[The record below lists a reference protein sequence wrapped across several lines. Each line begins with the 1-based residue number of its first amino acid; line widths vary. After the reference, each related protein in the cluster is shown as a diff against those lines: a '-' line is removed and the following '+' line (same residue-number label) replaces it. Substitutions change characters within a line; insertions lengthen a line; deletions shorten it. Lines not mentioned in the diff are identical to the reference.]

1 MLCKVPVKYSVTFD
15 ANPQPELKDGSDK
28 KDMGITSQPKGTV
41 PPRLNLVVAQKQNEW
56 KVTCLVIAATEGTN
70 YAGYLA
76 PGSYPSGLA
85 IHQHGSLGPNDEQ
98 HPEILFVVDT
108 VSSDLSMRA
117 EIEHCNDWIQAHKI
131 TSTAVEDVIRFAKPG
146 LENRVFQNRSD
157 CYKGALEAFVG
168 HSKHDKIAAVF
179 RKSITSGDFDP
190 QKFKKAI
197 EDLFLAIGEKTSQ
210 RDSQGWHTF
219 DLNRTTVSPGS
230 NKHNMLQGP
239 NFHVG
244 ATSSVQLITLD

>member
-1 MLCKVPVKYSVTFD
+1 
-15 ANPQPELKDGSDK
+15 
-28 KDMGITSQPKGTV
+28 
-41 PPRLNLVVAQKQNEW
+41 
-56 KVTCLVIAATEGTN
+56 
-70 YAGYLA
+70 
-76 PGSYPSGLA
+76 
-85 IHQHGSLGPNDEQ
+85 
-98 HPEILFVVDT
+98 
-108 VSSDLSMRA
+108 MRA

-146 LENRVFQNRSD
+146 LENQVFQNRSD

-219 DLNRTTVSPGS
+219 DLNRTPVSPGS
-230 NKHNMLQGP
+230 NEHNMLQGP
-239 NFHVG
+239 HFHVG